1 MDPRSNLGRSRRS
14 NGSRALRARGN
25 SADRRSWVPAAALHR
40 GLSGVRRTGIP
51 GVESS
56 CGLARE
62 HARGMRKPP
71 RRSGRGCIGRSGR
84 PAVTGGSGS
93 LAYCVNAI
101 PDPFG
106 SGFFWHWQRLL
117 NTAKLHRG
125 LARATA
131 QQSGGST
138 MARRRRSASVGVPAS
153 EVTHWP

>member
-25 SADRRSWVPAAALHR
+25 SAGRRSWVPAAALHR
-40 GLSGVRRTGIP
+40 GLTGVRRTGIP

-71 RRSGRGCIGRSGR
+71 RRSGRGYIGRSGR
-84 PAVTGGSGS
+84 PVVTGDLGSP
-93 LAYCVNAI
+93 AYCVSVVPA
-101 PDPFG
+101 PFG
-106 SGFFWHWQRLL
+106 LGFWHWQHLL

-125 LARATA
+125 LARLWLSRAA
-131 QQSGGST
+131 VRPWRGGGGDP
-138 MARRRRSASVGVPAS
+138 AGVFRPLK
-153 EVTHWP
+153 